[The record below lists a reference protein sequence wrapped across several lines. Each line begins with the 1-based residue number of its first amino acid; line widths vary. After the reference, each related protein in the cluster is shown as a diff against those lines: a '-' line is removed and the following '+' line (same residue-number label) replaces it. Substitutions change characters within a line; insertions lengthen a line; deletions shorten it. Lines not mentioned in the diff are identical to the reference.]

1 MYDGLLVF
9 APQRWHLDPSSGS
22 GWRTLL
28 LQLRILFTSGVAEQ
42 IAEVTTRKP
51 LAINRIV
58 ALPKPRRRGTRHNF
72 PFLGPLLEPEVS
84 VALEQRL
91 HFVKFLKKL
100 QRSHHSTIFASTLPK
115 ENDRFTIEYASHSQA
130 SPSTATLGAPS
141 HVRGAG
147 DTHQEVIA
155 RAHPIFTR
163 NWLQHPPA
171 SQPPGSILAL
181 FSASWAPK
189 LLASL
194 ALYRCSRE
202 FSPRL

>member
-1 MYDGLLVF
+1 
-9 APQRWHLDPSSGS
+9 
-22 GWRTLL
+22 
-28 LQLRILFTSGVAEQ
+28 
-42 IAEVTTRKP
+42 RKP
-51 LAINRIV
+51 LAVNRIV
-58 ALPKPRRRGTRHNF
+58 ALPNPRRRGTRHNF

-91 HFVKFLKKL
+91 HFAEFLKKL
-100 QRSHHSTIFASTLPK
+100 QRSHHSTIFASILPE
-115 ENDRFTIEYASHSQA
+115 ENDGFAIEDVGHSHA

-141 HVRGAG
+141 QSRSILPLLPNCGNISSRPLATAVIDSAIADHICNYYVRRAG

-194 ALYRCSRE
+194 ALCRCSRE
-202 FSPRL
+202 FSLRL